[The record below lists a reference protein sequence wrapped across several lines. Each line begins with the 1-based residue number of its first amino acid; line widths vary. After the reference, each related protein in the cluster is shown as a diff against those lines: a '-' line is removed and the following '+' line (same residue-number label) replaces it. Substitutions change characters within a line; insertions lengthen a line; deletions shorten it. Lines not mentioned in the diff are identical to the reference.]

1 MARINSLHL
10 LTYYSLFINPFKL
23 KIMFLATI
31 CGHLGA
37 AAEVKVQDGRAFTT
51 FRVAISRRFRRD
63 GQETEETQWFSC
75 ILSGDGGELTKY
87 LVKGQQVMVV
97 GNASTR
103 IYSSPKLRR
112 MVASVDI
119 NVRDIELIGRPTT
132 DLVPRRIAAPDGV
145 LLDVSKFYA
154 VLPDAAALYVGDN
167 PSVTMYDDR
176 GNAYEVVKDGWVMPV
191 QTPATVDASEGAESD
206 AQEPIDDVP
215 EEQPSDKKRRSGE
228 KKQQ

>member
-1 MARINSLHL
+1 MHSRCWFYTVARINSLHL
-10 LTYYSLFINPFKL
+10 LTYNSLFINPKTIT
-23 KIMFLATI
+23 IMFLATI

-37 AAEVKVQDGRAFTT
+37 AAEVKVQDGRTFTT
-51 FRVAISRRFRRD
+51 FRVAVSRRFQRD
-63 GQETEETQWFSC
+63 GQDTEETQWFSC

-154 VLPDAAALYVGDN
+154 ILPDAAAHYVGDN

-176 GNAYEVVKDGWVMPV
+176 GNAYDVVKGGWVMPV
-191 QTPATVDASEGAESD
+191 QAPAAEDTPNSSESD
-206 AQEPIDDVP
+206 AQEPVDAAT
-215 EEQPSDKKRRSGE
+215 EEQP
-228 KKQQ
+228 

>member
-1 MARINSLHL
+1 
-10 LTYYSLFINPFKL
+10 
-23 KIMFLATI
+23 MFLATI

-37 AAEVKVQDGRAFTT
+37 AAEVKVQDGRTFTT
-51 FRVAISRRFRRD
+51 FRVAVSRRFQRD
-63 GQETEETQWFSC
+63 GQDTEETQWFSC

-132 DLVPRRIAAPDGV
+132 DIVPRRIAAPDGV

-154 VLPDAAALYVGDN
+154 VLPDAAAQYVGDN

-176 GNAYEVVKDGWVMPV
+176 GNAYEVVKGGWVMPV
-191 QTPATVDASEGAESD
+191 QTPDTVDASEVNESE
-206 AQEPIDDVP
+206 AQEPVDDVP
-215 EEQPSDKKRRSGE
+215 EEQSSDKKSRSS
-228 KKQQ
+228 KTKQQ